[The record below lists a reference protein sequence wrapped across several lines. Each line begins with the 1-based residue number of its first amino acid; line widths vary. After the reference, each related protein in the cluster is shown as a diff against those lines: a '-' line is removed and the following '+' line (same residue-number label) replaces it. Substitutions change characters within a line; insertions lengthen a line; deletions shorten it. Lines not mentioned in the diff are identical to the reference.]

1 MQTKPTSGVGRQAN
15 GNLPN
20 AVTPDCPD
28 ASEELFT
35 KAFWLSPDCMI
46 ISRLSD
52 RTVIRANEA
61 LCRLWGSTPEQII
74 GRPGQDYATWMNEA
88 ERLDFLRQLQEQG
101 ECHNHETTLRL
112 TDGRRLD
119 FNISCRLITFKGEA
133 CVLSI
138 LRDITDHRRGE
149 LAAAQL
155 AAIVQSSEDAII
167 GKNLEGVVTSWNSGA
182 EKIFGYAAVEMVGQ
196 PIVRLIPPDRLP
208 EEVEILRRIRRG
220 ENIRH
225 LETLRVRKD
234 GQLID
239 VSITTSA
246 IRDSLG
252 KIIGAS
258 KVARDITERK
268 KTERAIR
275 ENEERMR
282 LATEATGVG
291 IWEWNVLTNQIRWD
305 AQMFRIYGVPPTK
318 DGFVE
323 YATWSTAVLP
333 EDLSAQEE
341 SLQNTARHGGRGSR
355 EFRIRRGGDGEC
367 RHIQAVETVRAN
379 PQGQT
384 EWVVGTNLDITERKQ
399 MEAERE
405 RLVRLIEHS
414 ADFIAVADLE
424 GRIIFMNNGAR
435 RMIGLRAG
443 QDAHAL
449 HFTDYVPPEWQDF
462 FRDTVIATARS
473 QGIWEGE
480 MQLRNLQTDARVDVA
495 RTTFLLRDEA
505 GQPNCFATVTR
516 DITGRKR
523 AEAQIHR
530 LNSELEQRVIERTAQ
545 LAAANQELEA
555 FSYSVS
561 HDLRA
566 PLRAMNGFAGI
577 VLEEFGPQLNAD
589 GRRYLERI
597 HNGGQRMGELID
609 DLLAFSRL
617 NRQPLHRE
625 RVDTAQL
632 VQAVRNDAAPEQA
645 ARPIQWQIGLLPMC
659 DGDTAL
665 LKQVWVNLI
674 SNAIKYTRGR
684 QPAIIEIGCEPQGGA
699 DVFFVRDNGTGF
711 DMQYAHKLF
720 GVFQR
725 LHRADEF
732 EGTGVG
738 LAIVQRVI
746 HRHGGRVWAEAAEGR
761 GATFYFTLQ
770 GAQKNERIQ

>member
-1 MQTKPTSGVGRQAN
+1 
-15 GNLPN
+15 
-20 AVTPDCPD
+20 
-28 ASEELFT
+28 
-35 KAFWLSPDCMI
+35 MI
-46 ISRLSD
+46 VSRLAD
-52 RTVIRANEA
+52 RIVIRANEA

-88 ERLDFLRQLQEQG
+88 ERLDFLRTLQEQG

-119 FNISCRLITFKGEA
+119 FNISCRLITYNGEA

-167 GKNLEGVVTSWNSGA
+167 GKNLEGIVTSWNSGA
-182 EKIFGYAAVEMVGQ
+182 EKVFGYAAFEMVGQ
-196 PIVRLIPPDRLP
+196 PILRLIPPDRQH

-225 LETLRVRKD
+225 LETIRVRKD
-234 GQLID
+234 GRLID

-318 DGFVE
+318 DGFVA
-323 YATWSTAVLP
+323 YRTWSDAVLP
-333 EDLSAQEE
+333 EDLRAQEE
-341 SLQNTARHGGRGSR
+341 SLQSTARHGGRGSR
-355 EFRIRRGGDGEC
+355 EFRIRRGSDGEC

-384 EWVVGTNLDITERKQ
+384 EWVVGTNLDITERKHA
-399 MEAERE
+399 EAALRNSEGRYRTLFE
-405 RLVRLIEHS
+405 YAPDGILIADDQSNYLDANETICRMLGYTHAELVGLNATDIIDTSEIQYIAPALETIKRS
-414 ADFIAVADLE
+414 ADYHREWKF
-424 GRIIFMNNGAR
+424 R
-435 RMIGLRAG
+435 RKDGSVFPA
-443 QDAHAL
+443 
-449 HFTDYVPPEWQDF
+449 E
-462 FRDTVIATARS
+462 VIATMMPD
-473 QGIWEGE
+473 G
-480 MQLRNLQTDARVDVA
+480 NLM
-495 RTTFLLRDEA
+495 
-505 GQPNCFATVTR
+505 GMIR
-516 DITGRKR
+516 DITERKR
-523 AEAQIHR
+523 AEAQIQQ

-617 NRQPLHRE
+617 NRQPLHRQ

-632 VQAVRNDAAPEQA
+632 VQAVRDDTAPEQA
-645 ARPIQWQIGLLPMC
+645 DRPIQWQIGPLPIC
-659 DGDTAL
+659 DGDPAL

-684 QPAIIEIGCEPQGGA
+684 QPAVIEIGSEPQRGT

-711 DMQYAHKLF
+711 DMQYADKLF

-770 GAQKNERIQ
+770 GEQTT